1 MGFHIVQPHIMLDAT
16 NAKIV
21 IKRSE
26 MIFNARR
33 ITAIASMI
41 DPCKS

>member
-1 MGFHIVQPHIMLDAT
+1 MIDDAMS
-16 NAKIV
+16 ARMV

-33 ITAIASMI
+33 ISAIASMI
-41 DPCKS
+41 YPEKVKQFIV